1 MWDSR
6 RRKYGEIIRHIKKD
20 EFRELKNRD
29 EAMTWGKLHYG
40 TWAETYLNVM
50 REANGIIK
58 NGGIVTIPV
67 EGYCGHAYQ
76 NMNAY
81 LRFEDYCC
89 IDTKIGEYCD
99 ILTMALCSAPRI
111 PENIIVYRLVPMD
124 FIQDLINR
132 NKTDGSMACER
143 GFMSTGLLKS
153 IVNSREAYAS
163 HKSMLK
169 IYVPEGAIGIY
180 VNVITLS
187 GEEEILLAPGYF
199 LGLIEYPYFDEVTK
213 KMIYECQLFSF
224 DPDLF

>member
-1 MWDSR
+1 MWDS

-50 REANGIIK
+50 REANGITK

-153 IVNSREAYAS
+153 IVNSGEAYAS

-169 IYVPEGAIGIY
+169 IYVPKGAIGIY